1 MRGEWLGCI
10 AGVFA
15 LALMLT
21 GAGRVEADDDRRVK
35 RAVESIQRA
44 QDASGLLLY
53 DFDFLA
59 GAPSGQ
65 NDAVRQAG
73 VIAFLAE
80 YLVASGDASVKPT
93 LIRALERFDALS
105 LPIGKS
111 RLQKAVE
118 ASGLLSVPR
127 GLHKLASVLDRLGL
141 LYKPVG
147 DGAVLGLEPEYAQ
160 MSAGAT
166 ALALLA
172 ELQYADASGD
182 GRFEAARARWLRG
195 LAALHVAGHGF
206 RVTPTKIHVS
216 PFADGEGWLA
226 LAYYERRRPGDPTV
240 RSILTALEDSLIR
253 QYGAS
258 FSISFYQWGTMA
270 AAVRWSTTRDA
281 RFAAFIEQQT
291 VSAMKW
297 LSEPRAHN
305 TCATVE
311 GLATAACVLHDAGRP
326 SDLLKSIDQHV
337 TTEMRKNY
345 EFQIPPNTGRF
356 NLGNGASVVSPRLEE
371 FAGAF
376 FHERYR
382 PYTRIDFTGHCL
394 SAMVKLRREKW
405 SG

>member
-1 MRGEWLGCI
+1 
-10 AGVFA
+10 
-15 LALMLT
+15 MLT
-21 GAGRVEADDDRRVK
+21 GAGGVEANDDGRVK

-44 QDASGLLLY
+44 QDPSGLLLY
-53 DFDFLA
+53 DFDFSA

-65 NDAVRQAG
+65 NDPVRQAG

-105 LPIGKS
+105 LPIGKG
-111 RLQKAVE
+111 RLQRMVE
-118 ASGLLSVPR
+118 ASGLLAVPR
-127 GLHKLASVLDRLGL
+127 GRHKLASVLDRLGL
-141 LYKPVG
+141 LYQPAG

-166 ALALLA
+166 AVALLA
-172 ELQYADASGD
+172 EMQYADASGD
-182 GRFEAARARWLRG
+182 RRFEAAGTRWLRG

-216 PFADGEGWLA
+216 PFTDGEGWLA

-253 QYGAS
+253 QYGAT

-270 AAVRWSTTRDA
+270 AAVRWDTTRDA

-291 VSAMKW
+291 LHAMKW

-311 GLATAACVLHDAGRP
+311 GLATAARVLHAAGRP
-326 SDLLKSIDQHV
+326 SDLLKAIDQHI

-345 EFQIPPNTGRF
+345 EFQIPPNAGRF
-356 NLGNGASVVSPRLEE
+356 DLGNGASVASPRLEG

-376 FHERYR
+376 FHERHR
-382 PYTRIDFTGHCL
+382 AYTRIDFTGHCL
-394 SAMVKLRREKW
+394 SAMVKLRR
-405 SG
+405 